1 MSKRNHASST
11 GVDFMITDTLEPV
24 GELANME
31 SMNNEDQLCD
41 TWNLGTLANG
51 IMWVGTIL

>member
-1 MSKRNHASST
+1 
-11 GVDFMITDTLEPV
+11 MITDTLEPV